1 MFGGKDGAN
10 PSGATSKGRYQPYLQ
25 ANVIDSEKHTSLTS
39 RYITDCS
46 CKKFYATVGAD
57 VNGSMRCLVAESL

>member
-1 MFGGKDGAN
+1 MVSGKDGAN
-10 PSGATSKGRYQPYLQ
+10 PSGATSKGRHHLQ
-25 ANVIDSEKHTSLTS
+25 ANVIDTEKHTSLTS

-57 VNGSMRCLVAESL
+57 VNGSMRCIVAESL